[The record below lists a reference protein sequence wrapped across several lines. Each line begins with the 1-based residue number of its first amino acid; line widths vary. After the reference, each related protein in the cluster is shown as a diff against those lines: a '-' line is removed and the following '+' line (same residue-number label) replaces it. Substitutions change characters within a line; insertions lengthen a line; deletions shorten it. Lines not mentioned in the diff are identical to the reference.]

1 MTLTVAHWIYA
12 GVTLAI
18 IGTML
23 FRRGVV
29 LPALLGTLLVAWVY
43 EKSFAGGLQAIFK
56 ANMVAAKELFSIFL
70 IITFMVAL
78 LRSLN
83 DLEADRRMV
92 VPIGRMMVN
101 GHMAF
106 LILTGAT
113 YIFSLFFWPTPTV
126 PLVCALLVPPAIR
139 AGLPKMGAAVAIA
152 LAGQGMALSSDY
164 VMQVAPMLSARA
176 AGVSA
181 AEVADKAMILSL
193 ITGVVAI
200 GMAYL
205 TLFRKIRR
213 PEDPRNEREWE
224 SVVGVQG
231 KKGGTDG
238 GQGQSSSRWGSVFAV
253 LVPLALLS
261 IVAIMIYSK
270 LGGGRNLEGEN
281 GAAFVGGVGALLLI
295 LATVAHWKVRALD
308 RIADHL
314 VEGLI
319 FAVKA
324 MGPVIPIAGFFFLG
338 NGDFSGGILSDSER
352 APAFL
357 FDLINSAQSLIPDN
371 RFLAG
376 FGLLIVGMMTGLDGS
391 GFSGLPLTGGL
402 AGALAEASG
411 TDPAMLAAI
420 GQMGAIWSGGGTII
434 AWSSL
439 VAVAGFTRVSTV
451 DLVRKNFFPVVFGLI
466 LSTGLAILIGG

>member
-12 GVTLAI
+12 GVTLTV

-29 LPALLGTLLVAWVY
+29 LPALIGTLLVAGVY
-43 EKSFAGGLQAIFK
+43 EKSLTSGLQAIFK

-83 DLEADRRMV
+83 DLGADRKMIA
-92 VPIGRMMVN
+92 PIGKIMVN

-106 LILTGAT
+106 WTLVGAT
-113 YIFSLFFWPTPTV
+113 YLLSLFFWPTPTV
-126 PLVCALLVPPAIR
+126 PLVGALLVPPAIR

-176 AGVSA
+176 AGVTA
-181 AEVADKAMILSL
+181 AEVADQALILSI
-193 ITGVVAI
+193 ITGAVAI
-200 GMAYL
+200 GLAYL
-205 TLFRKIRR
+205 SLFRRIRH
-213 PEDPRNEREWE
+213 PEDPRSEREWA
-224 SVVGVQG
+224 SVVGAQG
-231 KKGGTDG
+231 RGEEAGSKPEGRH
-238 GQGQSSSRWGSVFAV
+238 RWGGVFAV
-253 LVPLALLS
+253 LVPLALLGV
-261 IVAIMIYSK
+261 IVSMIFSK
-270 LGGGRNLEGEN
+270 FGGGSSLDGEG
-281 GAAFVGGVGALLLI
+281 GAAFIGGVGALLLV
-295 LATVAHWKVRALD
+295 LATAIHGKAHALD
-308 RIADHL
+308 RISDHL

-319 FAVKA
+319 FAVRA

-338 NGDFSGGILSDSER
+338 NGDFSSEILSDPDR

-357 FDLINSAQSLIPDN
+357 FDLIHSGQSLIPDN
-371 RFLAG
+371 RFFAG
-376 FGLLIVGMMTGLDGS
+376 FGLLTVGMLSGLDGS

-402 AGALAEASG
+402 AGALSSG
-411 TDPAMLAAI
+411 DTVLLAAI
-420 GQMGAIWSGGGTII
+420 GQMGAVWSGGGTII

-439 VAVAGFTRVSTV
+439 VAVAGFTGVSTL
-451 DLVRKNFFPVVFGLI
+451 DLVRKNFIPVTVGLI
-466 LSTGLAILIGG
+466 LSTALALLIG

>member
-1 MTLTVAHWIYA
+1 MTLSVAHWIYA
-12 GVTLAI
+12 GVTLAV

-23 FRRGVV
+23 LRRGVI
-29 LPALLGTLLVAWVY
+29 LPALVGTFLVAGVY
-43 EKSFAGGLQAIFK
+43 EKSVAAGLQAIFK

-78 LRSLN
+78 LRSLKE
-83 DLEADRRMV
+83 LEADRKMIA
-92 VPIGRMMVN
+92 PIGKMMVN

-106 LILTGAT
+106 WTLTGAT
-113 YIFSLFFWPTPTV
+113 YILSLFFWPTPTV

-181 AEVADKAMILSL
+181 GEVADRAMILSL

-200 GMAYL
+200 GLAYL
-205 TLFRKIRR
+205 TLFRRIRR

-224 SVVGVQG
+224 SLVGSQG
-231 KKGGTDG
+231 RKSETDAT
-238 GQGQSSSRWGSVFAV
+238 QEKSKQWGSVFAV
-253 LVPLALLS
+253 LVPLGLLGVV
-261 IVAIMIYSK
+261 ITMIYSK
-270 LGGGRNLEGEN
+270 FGGGISLEGAD
-281 GAAFVGGVGALLLI
+281 GAAFIGGVGAFLLI
-295 LATVAHWKVRALD
+295 LATAVHGKLHALD
-308 RIADHL
+308 RISDHL
-314 VEGLI
+314 VEGFI

-338 NGDFSGGILSDSER
+338 NGDFSGEILSDPDR
-352 APAFL
+352 APSFL
-357 FDLINSAQSLIPDN
+357 FDLIQSGQSLIPDN
-371 RFLAG
+371 RFFSG

-439 VAVAGFTRVSTV
+439 VAVAGFTGVSIL
-451 DLVRKNFFPVVFGLI
+451 DLVRKNFFPVIFGLI
-466 LSTGLAILIGG
+466 LSTGFALLIGG

>member
-12 GVTLAI
+12 GVTLVV

-29 LPALLGTLLVAWVY
+29 LPALIGTLLVAWVY
-43 EKSFAGGLQAIFK
+43 EKNFAAGLQAIFK

-83 DLEADRRMV
+83 DLEADRRMIA
-92 VPIGRMMVN
+92 PIGKMMVN
-101 GHMAF
+101 GHVAF
-106 LILTGAT
+106 LILAGAT
-113 YIFSLFFWPTPTV
+113 YFLSLFFWPTPTV

-176 AGVSA
+176 AGVSS
-181 AEVADKAMILSL
+181 AEVADKALILSL
-193 ITGVVAI
+193 VTGGVAL
-200 GMAYL
+200 GLAYF

-213 PEDPRNEREWE
+213 PGDPRNEVEWE
-224 SVVGVQG
+224 SVAGIREKPRDSASETSG
-231 KKGGTDG
+231 FPN
-238 GQGQSSSRWGSVFAV
+238 RWSNVFAV
-253 LVPLALLS
+253 LVPLSLLG
-261 IVAIMIYSK
+261 VVVTMIYSK
-270 LGGGRNLEGEN
+270 FGGGKSLEGAD
-281 GAAFVGGVGALLLI
+281 GAAFIGGVAAVLLV

-338 NGDFSGGILSDSER
+338 NGDFAGGILSDPDR
-352 APAFL
+352 APSFL
-357 FDLINSAQSLIPDN
+357 FDLIHSGQSLIPDN

-376 FGLLIVGMMTGLDGS
+376 FGILIVGIMTGLDGS

-402 AGALAEASG
+402 AGALAGTAG

-420 GQMGAIWSGGGTII
+420 GQMGAVWSGGGTII

-439 VAVAGFTRVSTV
+439 VAVAGFTRVSTLE
-451 DLVRKNFFPVVFGLI
+451 LVRKNFFPVVFGLI
-466 LSTGLAILIGG
+466 LSTGLAILIG

>member
-1 MTLTVAHWIYA
+1 MTLTAAHGIYA

-18 IGTML
+18 IGAML

-29 LPALLGTLLVAWVY
+29 LPALLGTLLVAWVH

-56 ANMVAAKELFSIFL
+56 ANMVAAKELFGIFL
-70 IITFMVAL
+70 IITFMVAF

-83 DLEADRRMV
+83 DLGADRRMV
-92 VPIGRMMVN
+92 VPIGKMMVN
-101 GHMAF
+101 GHVAF
-106 LILTGAT
+106 LILAGAT
-113 YIFSLFFWPTPTV
+113 YILSLFFWATPAV
-126 PLVCALLVPPAIR
+126 PLVCALLVPPAVR

-176 AGVSA
+176 AGVPAS
-181 AEVADKAMILSL
+181 EVADKAMMLSL
-193 ITGVVAI
+193 ITGVVSI
-200 GMAYL
+200 GLAYL
-205 TLFRKIRR
+205 TLFSKIRR
-213 PEDPRNEREWE
+213 SDDPCNEREWE
-224 SVVGVQG
+224 SVVSVQE
-231 KKGGTDG
+231 KGEEGPRQARPPG
-238 GQGQSSSRWGSVFAV
+238 RWAGVFAL
-253 LVPLALLS
+253 LVPLSLFG
-261 IVAIMIYSK
+261 IVAVMIRSK
-270 LGGGRNLEGEN
+270 LDGGSGLEGED

-295 LATVAHWKVRALD
+295 LATLAHWKGRALD

-338 NGDFSGGILSDSER
+338 NGEFSGQILSDPER

-402 AGALAEASG
+402 AGAMAGASG

-420 GQMGAIWSGGGTII
+420 GQMGAIWSGGGTVI

-439 VAVAGFTRVSTV
+439 VAVAGLTGVSTV
-451 DLVRKNFFPVVFGLI
+451 ELVRKNFFPVLFGLI
-466 LSTGLAILIGG
+466 LSTGTAILIGG

>member
-92 VPIGRMMVN
+92 VPIGKMMVN

-113 YIFSLFFWPTPTV
+113 YILSLFFWPTPTV

-200 GMAYL
+200 GLAYL

-213 PEDPRNEREWE
+213 PGDPRNEREWE

-231 KKGGTDG
+231 KKGETDS
-238 GQGQSSSRWGSVFAV
+238 GQGHSSSRWGSVFAV
-253 LVPLALLS
+253 LVPLSLLG
-261 IVAIMIYSK
+261 IVAVMIYSK
-270 LGGGRNLEGEN
+270 LGGGRSLEGED
-281 GAAFVGGVGALLLI
+281 GAAFVGGVGALLLV
-295 LATVAHWKVRALD
+295 LATVARWKVRALD

-338 NGDFSGGILSDSER
+338 NGDFSGGILSDPER

-402 AGALAEASG
+402 AGALAGASG

-439 VAVAGFTRVSTV
+439 VAVAGFTRVSTI

-466 LSTGLAILIGG
+466 LSTGIAILIGG